1 MMLQD
6 TDQDSITY
14 VMARLNNLFLFY
26 LSNAN
31 YGILKIIN
39 LDYFFSSIG
48 YLTEGLSHLCQNM
61 HTRIPKYKVR
71 VLL

>member
-14 VMARLNNLFLFY
+14 VMTRLNNLFLFY

-48 YLTEGLSHLCQNM
+48 YLTEGLSHLC
-61 HTRIPKYKVR
+61 
-71 VLL
+71 